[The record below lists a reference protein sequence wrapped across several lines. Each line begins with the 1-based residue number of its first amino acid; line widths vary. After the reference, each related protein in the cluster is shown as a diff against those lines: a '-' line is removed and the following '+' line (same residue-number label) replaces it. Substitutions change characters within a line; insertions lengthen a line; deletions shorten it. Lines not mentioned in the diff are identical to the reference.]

1 MIQMRCFSKEEL
13 MDKFQRA
20 MIVVQEYNTL
30 RNEILSLY
38 TGLIQATVA
47 LIGILVALV
56 TFGLVHDFTRTVRW
70 LIGISPIFYLITQGL
85 LFAYILKLSAHLRD
99 IEQRI
104 NEIAGEPLLRWETEA
119 GLGGR
124 LARKINSLRQWLP

>member
-1 MIQMRCFSKEEL
+1 

-56 TFGLVHDFTRTVRW
+56 TFGLVHGFCQNCQMADWHF
-70 LIGISPIFYLITQGL
+70 PHL
-85 LFAYILKLSAHLRD
+85 LFDNTGLTV
-99 IEQRI
+99 
-104 NEIAGEPLLRWETEA
+104 LLTFSNCQLTFA
-119 GLGGR
+119 TSSNGLMTSLANLFSGGR
-124 LARKINSLRQWLP
+124 QKRAWVVA

>member
-1 MIQMRCFSKEEL
+1 

-85 LFAYILKLSAHLRD
+85 LFVTFSDCQLTFATSS
-99 IEQRI
+99 
-104 NEIAGEPLLRWETEA
+104 N
-119 GLGGR
+119 GLMTSLANLFSGGR
-124 LARKINSLRQWLP
+124 QKRAWVVA

>member
-1 MIQMRCFSKEEL
+1 

-20 MIVVQEYNTL
+20 MIVVQEYNAL

-70 LIGISPIFYLITQGL
+70 LIFGISPIFYLITQGL

-104 NEIAGEPLLRWETEA
+104 NDIAGESLLRWETEV
-119 GLGGR
+119 GLGV
-124 LARKINSLRQWLP
+124 A